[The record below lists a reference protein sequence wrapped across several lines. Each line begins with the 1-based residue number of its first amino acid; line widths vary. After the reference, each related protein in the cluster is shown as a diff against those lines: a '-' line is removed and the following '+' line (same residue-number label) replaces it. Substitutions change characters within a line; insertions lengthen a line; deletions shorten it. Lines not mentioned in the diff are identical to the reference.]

1 MDTLLHRL
9 GLRLSF
15 WSTADAHSEHKASD
29 PAVCEPTQDQI
40 SYAHEIAEEER
51 KRWMAH
57 QRES

>member
-9 GLRLSF
+9 SLRLSF
-15 WSTADAHSEHKASD
+15 WSTADAHSKHQASD
-29 PAVCEPTQDQI
+29 SAPCEPTPDQI
-40 SYAHEIAEEER
+40 SYANEIAEEER